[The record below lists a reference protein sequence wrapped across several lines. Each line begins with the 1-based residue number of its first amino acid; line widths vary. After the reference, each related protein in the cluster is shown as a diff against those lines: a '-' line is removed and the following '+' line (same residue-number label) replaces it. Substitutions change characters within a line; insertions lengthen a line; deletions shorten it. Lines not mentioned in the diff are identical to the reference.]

1 MKPIASC
8 LCLQAVVRGV
18 FRGELCPISSCHTQ
32 LEHLLYP
39 GIGFGDSG
47 KKKVQSAP
55 RSELLL
61 EKMHTPLYGAQQEL
75 CAVVSKPQGADQKRE
90 PKDPFLKA
98 PCGHTPSAYMA
109 HSQGIYVSS
118 KGVRVEAGLVSEM
131 GGSLPCST
139 PDESS
144 ALKAH

>member
-55 RSELLL
+55 RRELLL
-61 EKMHTPLYGAQQEL
+61 EKMHTPLYGAQQVL

-98 PCGHTPSAYMA
+98 ACGHTPSACVA

-118 KGVRVEAGLVSEM
+118 IGVRVRGRAGERD
-131 GGSLPCST
+131 GGGVCLAAPRMR
-139 PDESS
+139 
-144 ALKAH
+144 AQL